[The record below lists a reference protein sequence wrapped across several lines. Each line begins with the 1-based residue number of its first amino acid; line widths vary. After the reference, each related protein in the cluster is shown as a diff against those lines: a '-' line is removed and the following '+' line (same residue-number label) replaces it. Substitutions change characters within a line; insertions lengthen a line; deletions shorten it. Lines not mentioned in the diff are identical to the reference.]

1 MSRLSKL
8 RSLISFRITIYFL
21 IHLALLMT
29 FGWMAMGWVGLVVAF
44 WVVLLWFSAWQRPLR
59 LEFFVI
65 AAIGLMSAATML
77 PAALWDN
84 LAWLF
89 GFLLIAASPLVD
101 FVLPVFRRS
110 T

>member
-1 MSRLSKL
+1 
-8 RSLISFRITIYFL
+8 
-21 IHLALLMT
+21 
-29 FGWMAMGWVGLVVAF
+29 
-44 WVVLLWFSAWQRPLR
+44 LR